1 MRLGDLDAAKSRLLN
16 YYPCVNEDT
25 HKSNYMGDTLMSYE
39 VVDMIQDCIDNT
51 PTIDP
56 VHAAGACYCW
66 ECKHATEPT
75 PLGWY
80 MCEFMGRI
88 VYNDDFCSYG
98 KPKEGNT
105 CQNNMQNRQPM
116 KQSWKK

>member
-25 HKSNYMGDTLMSYE
+25 HKNNYMGDTLMSYE

-66 ECKHATEPT
+66 ECKSFYTDENISPNTGYCSFAETV
-75 PLGWY
+75 
-80 MCEFMGRI
+80 MSF
-88 VYNDDFCSYG
+88 DDFCSSG
-98 KPKEGNT
+98 EPKDIKG
-105 CQNNMQNRQPM
+105 
-116 KQSWKK
+116 

>member
-56 VHAAGACYCW
+56 VHAAGACYCG
-66 ECKHATEPT
+66 ECKYFEKARTNEKGFHICPASNMEITEQ
-75 PLGWY
+75 
-80 MCEFMGRI
+80 
-88 VYNDDFCSYG
+88 DFCSYG
-98 KPKEGNT
+98 EPKED
-105 CQNNMQNRQPM
+105 
-116 KQSWKK
+116 

>member
-25 HKSNYMGDTLMSYE
+25 HKSNYTGDTLMSYE

-56 VHAAGACYCW
+56 VHAAGACYCG
-66 ECKHATEPT
+66 ECRCFYSPEKP
-75 PLGWY
+75 W
-80 MCEFMGRI
+80 GRFGECRRCG
-88 VYNDDFCSYG
+88 VSRPVMHSDFCSQG
-98 KPKEGNT
+98 EPKDIKG
-105 CQNNMQNRQPM
+105 
-116 KQSWKK
+116 